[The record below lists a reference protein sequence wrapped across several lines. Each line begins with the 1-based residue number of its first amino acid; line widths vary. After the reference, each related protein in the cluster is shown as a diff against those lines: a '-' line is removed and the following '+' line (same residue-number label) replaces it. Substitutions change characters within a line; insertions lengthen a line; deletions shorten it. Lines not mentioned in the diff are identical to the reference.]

1 MKMERIIKCFATAI
15 MLCALSTSAIAQSK
29 ADLKA
34 VKKEAKVFAKEGW
47 KVTPGYLSIQEQMAL
62 SRPILIDQNKW
73 IVREGK
79 SVGTVYDVVQDNAE
93 FVAASNIAKRIEE
106 KINGV
111 EERGGIHEEDSNP
124 LSVAK
129 YKEKANAKYAKE
141 IKHPTT
147 VMRCYRALK
156 DGKIE
161 VLVRL
166 AIRWDE
172 QELIDEI
179 DKELE

>member
-1 MKMERIIKCFATAI
+1 MKTIIKYLAVTI
-15 MLCALSTSAIAQSK
+15 MLFTLATSAVAQSK

-34 VKKEAKVFAKEGW
+34 VKKEAKKFEKDGW

-62 SRPILIDQNKW
+62 SRPILIEQDKW

-79 SVGTVYDVVQDNAE
+79 SIGTVYDIVQDNAE
-93 FVAASNIAKRIEE
+93 FVAASNISKRVEE
-106 KINGV
+106 KIQGV
-111 EERGGIHEEDSNP
+111 EERGGIHEGTSDP
-124 LSVAK
+124 LSVSK
-129 YKEKANAKYAKE
+129 YKEKANAQYEKE

-147 VMRCYRALK
+147 LMRCYRNLK

-166 AIRWDE
+166 AIHWKE
-172 QELIDEI
+172 QAIIDEI
-179 DKELE
+179 DNELK